1 MQEQKR
7 LKKYLLFSSKTVTI
21 ASTFQNTKDQDM
33 YKTKLL
39 LVLYDCETWPPSLRE
54 EYKLQENIW
63 SKWNGELGHYIM
75 NFLLYKSNLVL

>member
-1 MQEQKR
+1 
-7 LKKYLLFSSKTVTI
+7 
-21 ASTFQNTKDQDM
+21 M